1 MKGTNEMNTNEIK
14 EENVKTIVK
23 LGIDVKDIADIYLK
37 VATKGHDISK
47 QKFIEQLTEIF
58 KFFQSRNKGLEE
70 TQEVIYKDDVLNM
83 IMKNRNMINLNVNKK
98 IKAICEKLDS
108 YYFMTQE
115 ETNKLIKANPKIF
128 NISMLDLEIYSTVLS
143 DYAVEV
149 DNSIVNLFEYVL
161 KKQSE
166 LLSQN
171 VHVIYSRLK
180 YLEECKD
187 TKKLS
192 LGDVSNLGNVKF
204 MVDKKEVQD
213 EILKQYDKLPEYN
226 GESLVEFKEKLRN
239 I

>member
-1 MKGTNEMNTNEIK
+1 MNTNEVK

-83 IMKNRNMINLNVNKK
+83 IMKNRNMINLNVDKK

-128 NISMLDLEIYSTVLS
+128 NINMLDLEIYSTVLS

-149 DNSIVNLFEYVL
+149 DNSIVNLFEYIL

-171 VHVIYSRLK
+171 VNIIYSRLK
-180 YLEECKD
+180 YLEECKG

-192 LGDVSNLGNVKF
+192 LEDVSNLGNVKF
-204 MVDKKEVQD
+204 MVNKKEVQD
-213 EILKQYDKLPEYN
+213 EILKKYDNLPEYN

-239 I
+239 IEK

>member
-1 MKGTNEMNTNEIK
+1 
-14 EENVKTIVK
+14 
-23 LGIDVKDIADIYLK
+23 
-37 VATKGHDISK
+37 
-47 QKFIEQLTEIF
+47 
-58 KFFQSRNKGLEE
+58 
-70 TQEVIYKDDVLNM
+70 
-83 IMKNRNMINLNVNKK
+83 MKNRNMINLNVNKK

-128 NISMLDLEIYSTVLS
+128 NINMLDLEIYSTVLS

-149 DNSIVNLFEYVL
+149 DNSIVNLFEYIL

-171 VHVIYSRLK
+171 VNVIYSRLK
-180 YLEECKD
+180 YLEEYKG

-192 LGDVSNLGNVKF
+192 LEDVSNLGNVKF

-213 EILKQYDKLPEYN
+213 EILKKYDNLPEYN
-226 GESLVEFKEKLRN
+226 GESLVDFKEKLRN
-239 I
+239 IEK